1 MPFQLFDGCAAQTL
15 GHWRLGDLRLRR
27 EVLPLAR
34 RALELQLH
42 TRLRLV
48 WRTLCR
54 RLIDRLR
61 LSEIHLDEH
70 ARPRLFTAC
79 QTRQR
84 AVVEGQLDIPR
95 GGKCPQTPIRR
106 PRQRRAVAIGTQLA
120 YT

>member
-1 MPFQLFDGCAAQTL
+1 MPFQLFDGRAAQTL
-15 GHWRLGDLRLRR
+15 GHWRLGNSRLRR

-42 TRLRLV
+42 TRLGLV

-70 ARPRLFTAC
+70 AWPRLVTTC
-79 QTRQR
+79 PTHHR

-95 GGKCPQTPIRR
+95 VGKCPQTPFRR
-106 PRQRRAVAIGTQLA
+106 PR
-120 YT
+120 

>member
-42 TRLRLV
+42 TRLGLV

-70 ARPRLFTAC
+70 ARPRLFTTC
-79 QTRQR
+79 PTRQR
-84 AVVEGQLDIPR
+84 AVGEGPRDIPR
-95 GGKCPQTPIRR
+95 AVKCPQTPSRR
-106 PRQRRAVAIGTQLA
+106 PHTFRA
-120 YT
+120 